1 MEIAVHAIGDGA
13 MEMAVRAYERAMEAN
28 PDRTDRRHGIV
39 HCQITTGRLLE
50 AFRRLRLHAYIQSIF
65 LDYDNHIVEARIGA
79 ERAGKTYQF
88 KTLLSMGVSV
98 SNGSDCPVERPDVMA
113 GIQCA
118 VTRTTLDGTKTF
130 LKEQALTVEEAI
142 STYTA
147 MGAEASFEEQE
158 KGTLSVGKLAD
169 FAVLERD
176 IRACAPD
183 RIKDTA
189 VLETYVGG
197 VCVYKKE
204 NS

>member
-1 MEIAVHAIGDGA
+1 
-13 MEMAVRAYERAMEAN
+13 
-28 PDRTDRRHGIV
+28 
-39 HCQITTGRLLE
+39 
-50 AFRRLRLHAYIQSIF
+50 
-65 LDYDNHIVEARIGA
+65 
-79 ERAGKTYQF
+79 
-88 KTLLSMGVSV
+88 
-98 SNGSDCPVERPDVMA
+98 MA

-176 IRACAPD
+176 IRACALD

-204 NS
+204 KS

>member
-1 MEIAVHAIGDGA
+1 M
-13 MEMAVRAYERAMEAN
+13 
-28 PDRTDRRHGIV
+28 
-39 HCQITTGRLLE
+39 TGV
-50 AFRRLRLHAYIQSIF
+50 Q
-65 LDYDNHIVEARIGA
+65 
-79 ERAGKTYQF
+79 T
-88 KTLLSMGVSV
+88 
-98 SNGSDCPVERPDVMA
+98 
-113 GIQCA
+113 CA
-118 VTRTTLDGTKTF
+118 LPIS
-130 LKEQALTVEEAI
+130 I

-204 NS
+204 KS